1 MPGAEIRGRDRSW
14 RCLVADFEN
23 EGSTACKS
31 ASHHSLSHVSLLPW
45 NFKHGEVSTPKNKNP
60 CRCEQL
66 PCLLPSLQA
75 PHSSVGG
82 HMASLGIALEE
93 KPNFAFEWLH
103 WVINSALAFD
113 PKEIGCNSV
122 MFRVELQRSG
132 VGRFLPQNGSPP
144 GSLQQRPLQP
154 LLQLFVSAW
163 SSAPL
168 GRQDQAA

>member
-1 MPGAEIRGRDRSW
+1 
-14 RCLVADFEN
+14 
-23 EGSTACKS
+23 
-31 ASHHSLSHVSLLPW
+31 
-45 NFKHGEVSTPKNKNP
+45 
-60 CRCEQL
+60 
-66 PCLLPSLQA
+66 
-75 PHSSVGG
+75 
-82 HMASLGIALEE
+82 MASLGIALEE

-132 VGRFLPQNGSPP
+132 VGRFPPQSGSPP